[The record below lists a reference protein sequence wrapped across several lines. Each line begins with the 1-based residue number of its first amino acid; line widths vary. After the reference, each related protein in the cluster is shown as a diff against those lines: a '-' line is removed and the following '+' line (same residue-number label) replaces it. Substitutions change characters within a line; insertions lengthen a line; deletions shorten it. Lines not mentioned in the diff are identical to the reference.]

1 MVKLLMSSIETKTVI
16 MTLVQIV
23 TVAFILTMVVQLFNS
38 TTERVQ
44 TVECLK
50 LKQFSEQFDRFWLTQ
65 WQKDMCDHQGIQINA
80 PIGNPYEK

>member
-1 MVKLLMSSIETKTVI
+1 MVKLYMSSFETKSAI
-16 MTLVQIV
+16 ITLVQIA

-38 TTERVQ
+38 TTERIQV
-44 TVECLK
+44 VECLK

-80 PIGNPYEK
+80 PIGNRYEK